1 MRFCSVLYKHIW
13 RGLTEQYVVNN
24 IMSQV
29 ETIKEKTKVIMRKYT
44 LSMTVLRQ
52 MLKELRIF

>member
-1 MRFCSVLYKHIW
+1 ML
-13 RGLTEQYVVNN
+13 LNN

-29 ETIKEKTKVIMRKYT
+29 ETIKKKQKVIMRKYT